1 MAAPSP
7 SPIAAQAAQWIVQL
21 SCDDAAERQAAR
33 RAFDAWKAADPRHAA
48 AAAGMERLLGQ
59 AEAVRANGTG
69 EPGRAAL
76 AAALNAR
83 STRGR
88 VKKYAAAALLGVIL
102 AAPAWLALQAYP
114 PAWLMADLRTGTGQW
129 KTQVLDDGTRISI
142 NSGTAVNLRY
152 DARLRALELVQGEIL
167 VEVAKDAA
175 RPFLVE
181 TRDGSMRALGTKFLV
196 SREEGATRLSVLES
210 RVSVQTDAQRRSGSR
225 EAIVVEAGQAVRIR
239 PDGTDPI
246 AAVDASQIEDGWKQ
260 HRLFVH
266 DRPLAEVLDTLARH
280 RSGLL
285 QYDAQ
290 AIAGIR
296 ISAVLPLDDT
306 DRAMQLLAA
315 NLPSLR
321 VRSFTPYL
329 LRVDVAPGR

>member
-1 MAAPSP
+1 MAAPS
-7 SPIAAQAAQWIVQL
+7 SSTIAAQAAEWIVRL
-21 SCDDAAERQAAR
+21 SCDDAAERVAAR
-33 RAFDAWKAADPRHAA
+33 RDFDAWKAADRRHAA
-48 AAAGMERLLGQ
+48 AAAGMERLLLQ
-59 AEAVRANGTG
+59 VESVRANGAG
-69 EPGRAAL
+69 EPGSAAL
-76 AAALNAR
+76 AAALDAR
-83 STRGR
+83 GKRGR
-88 VKKYAAAALLGVIL
+88 LKTYAAAVLLACTL
-102 AAPAWLALQAYP
+102 AAPGWLALQAYP
-114 PAWLMADLRTGTGQW
+114 PAWLTADLRAGTGQW

-152 DARLRALELVQGEIL
+152 DARRRALELVQGEIL

-196 SREEGATRLSVLES
+196 SREDGATRLSVLES

-225 EAIVVEAGQAVRIR
+225 ESIVVEAGHAVRIR

-246 AAVDASQIEDGWKQ
+246 VAIDSGQIEAGWQQ

-280 RSGLL
+280 RRGLI

-290 AIAGIR
+290 AIAGMR

-315 NLPSLR
+315 NLPGLR

-329 LRVDVAPGR
+329 LRVDFAPAH